1 MGKVIFVQSY
11 IDKHEFHAE
20 ILNKLR
26 SVLLNYPFEEAVNWV
41 MSTYVIDKKNLYDN
55 YKKC

>member
-1 MGKVIFVQSY
+1 MGKGINVQSY
-11 IDKHEFHAE
+11 IDMHEFHAE

-26 SVLLNYPFEEAVNWV
+26 SALLNYPFEEVIKWGIP
-41 MSTYVIDKKNLYDN
+41 TYVMDKKNLYDN